1 MGLTGVPRDLRSVST
16 TSLQLLYLEVIL
28 PRLPVRCACYP
39 TLQLLQKLGQ
49 DLITSLTSC
58 MPRELSFIGMLEKEW
73 RKVSSL
79 KLEKILLLL
88 KRIMKR
94 LVLIPVRLM
103 MMREERN
110 TELNSHYLL
119 ATMNCIRINHLT

>member
-28 PRLPVRCACYP
+28 PRLPVRCACYQ

-49 DLITSLTSC
+49 DLITSLTLC

-88 KRIMKR
+88 RRITKR
-94 LVLIPVRLM
+94 LVLILVRLM
-103 MMREERN
+103 RMREERN
-110 TELNSHYLL
+110 TELDSQNHL
-119 ATMNCIRINHLT
+119 ATMN

>member
-1 MGLTGVPRDLRSVST
+1 MG
-16 TSLQLLYLEVIL
+16 SLQLLYLEVIL

-39 TLQLLQKLGQ
+39 TLRLSQKLGQ

-58 MPRELSFIGMLEKEW
+58 MPRELSFIGMLEREW

-88 KRIMKR
+88 RRIMKR

-110 TELNSHYLL
+110 TELDSQ
-119 ATMNCIRINHLT
+119 NHLVKIN